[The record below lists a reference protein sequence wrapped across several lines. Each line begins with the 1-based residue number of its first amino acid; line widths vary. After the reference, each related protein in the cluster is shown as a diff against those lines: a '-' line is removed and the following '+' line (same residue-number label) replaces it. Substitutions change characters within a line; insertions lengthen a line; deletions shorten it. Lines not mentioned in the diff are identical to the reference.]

1 MVKVAGKPVPEMGA
15 VCGLFEALSV
25 IWSEALRVPVAV
37 GEKVMLTWHDAPAA
51 RVVAHVFALIAKSP
65 AFAPVRLK
73 VFRTAVTLPVFAR
86 LTSCA
91 ALVVLRYWEP
101 KVIVD
106 GRLSVVVAPLPVNA
120 NACGLFVPL
129 SVMVIDAVRLPDAC
143 GENVT
148 LNWHEAPAV
157 TVPPQVLPLSAK
169 SAGFAPVK
177 AMLENV
183 TGAPPVFWMETAR
196 SALVVDMP
204 VAGKAR
210 LLVTV
215 SELPNPV
222 PVMLTAWG
230 LPVAVSVIC
239 KEAVRMPG
247 PVGVN
252 VTLTAQLEAPPIVAP
267 QVFALIA

>member
-1 MVKVAGKPVPEMGA
+1 M
-15 VCGLFEALSV
+15 
-25 IWSEALRVPVAV
+25 
-37 GEKVMLTWHDAPAA
+37 
-51 RVVAHVFALIAKSP
+51 
-65 AFAPVRLK
+65 
-73 VFRTAVTLPVFAR
+73 
-86 LTSCA
+86 
-91 ALVVLRYWEP
+91 
-101 KVIVD
+101 
-106 GRLSVVVAPLPVNA
+106 
-120 NACGLFVPL
+120 
-129 SVMVIDAVRLPDAC
+129 
-143 GENVT
+143 
-148 LNWHEAPAV
+148 
-157 TVPPQVLPLSAK
+157 
-169 SAGFAPVK
+169 K